1 VIFLVATSLQHLPY
15 MGFRKI
21 LCPIDFSAGSQTAMS
36 VAVRL
41 AWESDAEL
49 VLVHAWYVPPPS
61 IPVEYA
67 FPPETLELL
76 REDAQRGLEA
86 AVRDVA
92 ALGAKRVSS
101 ILLTG
106 VPWRAIID
114 TLEDPT
120 FDLVVI
126 GTHGRTGVAR
136 ILLGSVAEKV
146 VRHASCPV
154 LTVHPDGESRPSRHV
169 LCPVDFSDRSRLGI
183 DLAAALVQPGG
194 AGITLLHVIEAPVS
208 YAGELRDPEL
218 VRELDR
224 RSAEHLEAWAAALR
238 AKVAV
243 PVKTACR
250 LGWAGAETI
259 AAIEHDPTID
269 LVVVGSHGK
278 TGLQRLFLGSVA
290 EKIVRHARC
299 PVLVAH
305 RRG

>member
-1 VIFLVATSLQHLPY
+1 
-15 MGFRKI
+15 MGFQKI

-49 VLVHAWYVPPPS
+49 VLVHAWHVPPPA
-61 IPVEYA
+61 IPVEYT
-67 FPPETLELL
+67 FPPQTLELL
-76 REDAQRGLEA
+76 RDDAQRGLDA
-86 AVRDVA
+86 AVRDAA

-101 ILLTG
+101 LLLTA

-114 TLEDPT
+114 TLDDPT

-146 VRHASCPV
+146 VRHAPCPV
-154 LTVHPDGESRPSRHV
+154 LTVHPDGESRPFLHV
-169 LCPVDFSDRSRLGI
+169 LCPVDFSDSSRLAVE
-183 DLAAALVQPGG
+183 LAGGLVQPGG
-194 AGITLLHVIEAPVS
+194 AGITLLHVVEAPVS

-218 VRELDR
+218 VRDLDR
-224 RSAEHLEAWAAALR
+224 RSAEHLEGWAAALR
-238 AKVAV
+238 AKLAV
-243 PVKTACR
+243 PVRTVCR
-250 LGWAGAETI
+250 VGWAGAETI

-278 TGLQRLFLGSVA
+278 TGLKRLVLGSVA
-290 EKIVRHARC
+290 EKIVRHARR

-305 RRG
+305 PRG